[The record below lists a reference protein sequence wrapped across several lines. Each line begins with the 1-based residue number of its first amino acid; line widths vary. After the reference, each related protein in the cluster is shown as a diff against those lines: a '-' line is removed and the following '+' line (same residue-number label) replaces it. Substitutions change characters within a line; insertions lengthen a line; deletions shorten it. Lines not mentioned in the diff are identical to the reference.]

1 MNRYFPSPEKA
12 KKSKNGNPYQSII
25 SWFGKENSL
34 DLVKDISDTEYEKLL
49 KQIPGLAD
57 LTKKYFPNDNGKS
70 QLVLM
75 EFVLHGLAEFS
86 MLSKYRLDTSIQ
98 FKDMLSSMFTMT
110 SEKDE
115 DEDLG
120 DNSELYR

>member
-1 MNRYFPSPEKA
+1 M
-12 KKSKNGNPYQSII
+12 
-25 SWFGKENSL
+25 
-34 DLVKDISDTEYEKLL
+34 KDISDTEYEKLL

-57 LTKKYFPNDNGKS
+57 LTKKYFPNDNGNS

-110 SEKDE
+110 SDKDE
-115 DEDLG
+115 DLN